1 MNDNPLVKTKQFWLK
16 LLKLKIKS
24 ALESKADKESKKLFK
39 EEKENEKLLQEK
51 KSKEKEEPQ
60 KLNNSTM
67 GFGYSPSLF
76 QMAGNMVNSFWYGKD
91 MSQKQRDIILFIIV
105 NQKKSL

>member
-67 GFGYSPSLF
+67 GFEF
-76 QMAGNMVNSFWYGKD
+76 
-91 MSQKQRDIILFIIV
+91 QRDRTLQMRCNGSEMKEKI
-105 NQKKSL
+105 NK